1 MRSLKKN
8 QDFKKV
14 YNHRRSVANR
24 LLVLYV
30 KKNDFTT
37 NRIGIS
43 ISKKVG
49 QAVTRNRIKRIIKE
63 HIRLNEAKVKG
74 IRNDIKEKGH
84 DIVIVVRVAAA
95 DLPKEKTFEKIGRA
109 LFDLLEKQK
118 VKV

>member
-24 LLVLYV
+24 LLVLYI
-30 KKNDFTT
+30 KENELQH

-63 HIRLNEAKVKG
+63 QIRLNEGITKG
-74 IRNDIKEKGH
+74 IKVEGH
-84 DIVIVVRVAAA
+84 DIVIVVRAAA
-95 DLPKEKTFEKIGRA
+95 AGRTFDDLGRA
-109 LFDLLEKQK
+109 VFDLLEKQK
-118 VKV
+118 VRI